1 MTADVTNKMRPEIED
16 RAGKFTRAL
25 QSSKL
30 AADVLAVIVSGS
42 AGRGEEIWSN
52 GRLASDI
59 DLMLVTRR
67 TNPRL
72 THALAALMDPYRD
85 DGIDGG
91 PTPLTSLHRFRT
103 LAFYEARATGVV
115 VWGSHQ
121 LDELLP
127 LVLPEDLPRWEAVR
141 VLANRMFEHLKAMSG
156 QAQPVGAAAKSYEAL
171 VEAGLTLEG
180 RYRPSY
186 RQRLTELTE
195 NPPSL
200 LSPQACEA
208 AIAVLRARLEHLPLR
223 TPPADIARRDLL
235 AGLHDALESYLEAN
249 GSLAELLALLARK
262 ERHWRH
268 RLYWAMTKPR
278 QASHPLRADP
288 IIGLWQQAATA
299 LARPTTAGSARTLVD
314 SWRACPQILHGA
326 ESPPAARTRISP

>member
-1 MTADVTNKMRPEIED
+1 MTVNVTYAMRPEIEA
-16 RAGKFTRAL
+16 RVRKFALAL
-25 QSSKL
+25 QSSKH

-42 AGRGEEIWSN
+42 ACRGEEIWSN

-59 DLMLVTRR
+59 DLMLVTRH

-72 THALAALMDPYRD
+72 THALAALMDPYRE

-91 PTPLTSLHRFRT
+91 PTPLTSLRRYRT

-115 VWGSHQ
+115 AWGRRD

-127 LVLPEDLPRWEAVR
+127 LVQPEDLPRWEAVR
-141 VLANRMFEHLKAMSG
+141 VLANRMFEHLKAIAG
-156 QAQPVGAAAKSYEAL
+156 QVEPSRAAAKSYEAL

-195 NPPSL
+195 NPPAL
-200 LSPQACEA
+200 LSARACDT
-208 AIAVLRARLEHLPLR
+208 AIAVLRSRLEHRAIRIPS
-223 TPPADIARRDLL
+223 TDIARHDLL
-235 AGLHDALESYLEAN
+235 AGLHDTLHTYLDAN
-249 GSLAELLALLARK
+249 GTLAELLQHLQHT

-268 RLYWAMTKPR
+268 RVYWAMTKPGR
-278 QASHPLRADP
+278 AGHRSLRTDP
-288 IIGLWQQAATA
+288 IIALWQQAASV
-299 LARPTTAGSARTLVD
+299 LARSPTARSARTLVD
-314 SWRACPQILHGA
+314 SWRSCPQILHSA
-326 ESPPAARTRISP
+326 ERGKTAL